1 MRVCVLGAEKL
12 QSERPR
18 AFAKVGDDTGQN
30 VLWMLGLALVAFA
43 SRAVGIGGGLVFD
56 DYFTV
61 AHRTETAWVD
71 VFRGFVANRSQM
83 FGSNFYRP
91 VLGVWYELVFRLFGR
106 HAVGWHLASIL
117 LHVACTLLVFR
128 LALLVL
134 ENRPVAWIAAA
145 FFAVH
150 PAHVEAVAWA
160 SAMGDPLMTA
170 FLLLSVLAFLEW
182 MKSGNVGWWVAS
194 LVAAA
199 ACFCSKE
206 TGVMLPVVLAASAW
220 AYPAGNKVKRMTVA
234 PALVPFFALVPVFL
248 GVRQMVLP
256 AFSHHLNPSSNGEMI
271 ATWPSAMLFD
281 LRHMFWPPAVVPF
294 YSLRIV
300 QSWQLPQFF
309 VPLAAVILFAG
320 VFGYLLWR
328 AAGSHK
334 FWFCVAWFALLAPTL
349 YLKVF
354 APFELVHDRFLYAPL
369 VGFCMAL
376 SLVLRWATEGLEARN
391 GSRIYLPAAVAI
403 ITLWSFQTMSET
415 VWWRN
420 NQTIFTH
427 NVAFAP
433 DNPRALVKLGD
444 AYVEAR
450 RFDEAVPMFQRA
462 LVYNPQS
469 SNAMFGLGMMAW
481 RVGDDAKAESY
492 LAQALR
498 IDPRYDEWEFLAK
511 TELHRKRLDAADI
524 AARQSL
530 AMAPTGQGAHGTM
543 GEVLLAKG
551 DRAGA
556 VREFQE
562 ELRLFPENE
571 EARAGLARAVNNT
584 TN

>member
-1 MRVCVLGAEKL
+1 MEADKL
-12 QSERPR
+12 QGSEQPLALAR
-18 AFAKVGDDTGQN
+18 TGSHEGSN
-30 VLWMLGLALVAFA
+30 TANNALWTLGLALVAFA
-43 SRAVGIGGGLVFD
+43 SRTVGLGGGLVFD

-61 AHRTETAWVD
+61 AHRTQTAWVD
-71 VFRGFVANRSQM
+71 VLRGFTANRSQM

-91 VLGVWYELVFRLFGR
+91 VLGVWYELIFRLVGR
-106 HAVGWHLASIL
+106 HAAGWHLASIL
-117 LHVACTLLVFR
+117 LHVVCTLLVFR
-128 LALLVL
+128 LAFAML
-134 ENRPVAWIAAA
+134 ENRQVAWISAA

-160 SAMGDPLMTA
+160 SAMGDPLMAA
-170 FLLLSVLAFLEW
+170 FLLLSVLSFLGW
-182 MKSGNVGWWVAS
+182 MKSGNAGWWLAS
-194 LVAAA
+194 LASAM

-206 TGVMLPVVLAASAW
+206 PGVMLPVVLVASAW
-220 AYPAGNKVKRMTVA
+220 AYPGEKVKKATAGSVA
-234 PALVPFFALVPVFL
+234 PFFALAIVFL
-248 GVRQMVLP
+248 RIRQMVLP

-271 ATWPSAMLFD
+271 ATWPSAMWFD
-281 LRHMFWPPAVVPF
+281 VRHMFWPSAVVPF

-300 QSWQLPQFF
+300 QSWQSPQFF
-309 VPLAAVILFAG
+309 VPLIAVIAVAG
-320 VFGYLLWR
+320 AFGYLLWR
-328 AAGSHK
+328 AAGPRK
-334 FWFCVAWFALLAPTL
+334 FWFCAAWLALLAPTL

-354 APFELVHDRFLYAPL
+354 ASYELVHDRFLYAPL

-376 SLVLRWATEGLEARN
+376 SLVLHWATAGLETRT
-391 GSRIYLPAAVAI
+391 GSRIYLPVAAAIVA
-403 ITLWSFQTMSET
+403 LWCFQSMSET
-415 VWWRN
+415 VWWKN
-420 NQTIFTH
+420 NLTIFTH
-427 NVAFAP
+427 NVAVAP

-450 RFDEAVPMFQRA
+450 RYDEAVPMFQRA
-462 LVYNPQS
+462 LAYDPQS

-481 RVGDDAKAESY
+481 RVGDDAKAEAY

-498 IDPRYDEWEFLAK
+498 IDLRYDEWEFLAK
-511 TELHRKRLDAADI
+511 TELHRNRLDAAEV

-530 AMAPTGQGAHGTM
+530 AMVPTGQGAHGTM

-556 VREFQE
+556 VREFQQ

-584 TN
+584 SN